1 MSRQPPSHF
10 LLSDLIFVQGKGRT
24 LPLAKRPTSPGD
36 SGGPNDWKALAP
48 TTLDSVP
55 IGMLRWGAA
64 GGVLGVFSRGMADG
78 AHVLAETVLHRHI
91 RCYEEE

>member
-1 MSRQPPSHF
+1 MPQIAQRLPSP
-10 LLSDLIFVQGKGRT
+10 RE
-24 LPLAKRPTSPGD
+24 

-55 IGMLRWGAA
+55 VGMLRWGSA

-78 AHVLAETVLHRHI
+78 AHVLTETVLHRHL
-91 RCYEEE
+91 RC